1 MAVTSPDTSGA
12 FSESLSAKQKGQG
25 KSPNKK
31 KGVIEMRQY
40 TYVVQ
45 AIVLFMSMFT
55 FLVLT
60 LRYVASLL

>member
-31 KGVIEMRQY
+31 KGVIEMRP
-40 TYVVQ
+40 YVVQ